1 MKFLT
6 QVLALDEEVDIEEL
20 NYLPALYLHEEQ
32 IFIYELNLLL

>member
-20 NYLPALYLHEEQ
+20 NYLPTLYLHEEQ